1 MLCVDV
7 NVLLHLS
14 NRASSSHEMA
24 RAWYADATRHGE
36 PIVIPESVA
45 VGFVRL
51 ATSRRVLAQPLTP
64 DQALEFLDTMLES
77 PRITMFAAKASSY
90 STFRTTVTTLGLR
103 GNDVTDA
110 WIAAVARDLSA
121 AVVTFDRGFLR
132 YPGLRVVNPA
142 EG

>member
-14 NRASSSHEMA
+14 NRDSPSHEAA
-24 RAWYADATRHGE
+24 RAWFLDAFASGE
-36 PIVIPESVA
+36 PMVIPEIVA

-51 ATSRRVLAQPLTP
+51 ATSRRVSPQPLTP
-64 DQALEFLDTMLES
+64 DQALTFLDSMLES
-77 PRITMFAAKASSY
+77 PLITMFAAKASSY
-90 STFRTTVTTLGLR
+90 STFRTTVTSLGLR

-110 WIAAVARDLSA
+110 WIASVARDLSA

-132 YPGLRVVNPA
+132 YPGLRVLNPA
-142 EG
+142 ER